1 MFTSVYEHLDG
12 TPYSSRRLPAYWAA
26 KIMAV
31 TGSMFTDPDHR
42 LHLTAMVGGV
52 RLQSVPFDSVDGI
65 LAASS
70 SNTLDAVPSGVS
82 QRFTRTKVRTRDVR
96 LLVSLVSDLVTHAEQ
111 VRVHVWGG
119 TLWLRPGALNQEQL
133 ARMFLPAEIVA
144 RETAENGGWNGRT
157 TGRISP
163 GDDIHEVIRQMIAV
177 RPSDG
182 VGLQAAFSED
192 ILLLNQDSTFE
203 SVLDA
208 YRRRDSDRSAGIAPL
223 LT

>member
-1 MFTSVYEHLDG
+1 MFTSLYDHLDG
-12 TPYSSRRLPAYWAA
+12 TPYASNRPSSYWAA

-31 TGSMFTDPDHR
+31 TGSMFTDPDHG

-52 RLQSVPFDSVDGI
+52 RLQSVPFDSVGEI

-70 SNTLDAVPSGVS
+70 SHTIDAASPGVS
-82 QRFTRTKVRTRDVR
+82 RGFTRAKVSIRDVR
-96 LLVSLVSDLVTHAEQ
+96 LLVSLVSELVTHAEQ

-119 TLWLRPGALNQEQL
+119 TLWLRPGAFNQEQL

-177 RPSDG
+177 RPSEG
-182 VGLQAAFSED
+182 AGSQAAFSDD
-192 ILLLNQDSTFE
+192 ILLVNQDSTFE
-203 SVLDA
+203 SVRDA